1 MCDGT
6 EDRKGD
12 LFQSRRALFSFPIIV
27 SIVVEFVDLK
37 CITLFNVEVNFATNG
52 ALQEF

>member
-6 EDRKGD
+6 EDRKGN

-27 SIVVEFVDLK
+27 SIVVVDLK